1 VTLRKPPPPAPARKR
16 THARSA
22 LGLLGALAAGILSTA
37 CQHDRIQRDLQPER
51 ETTMRPVIGITCSF
65 GESSS
70 SPGRLRM
77 SLNAAYMDAIYAA
90 GGLPYPL
97 PLPPQAD
104 PAFIDE
110 LLARCDG
117 LLLTGGSDLHPQRYG
132 QAPHPKTEPMHP
144 RRDAFEIEIFR
155 RADTLRK
162 PILAICLGFQV
173 VHVGRGGKLIQ
184 HIPDF
189 DRPNAV
195 AHSAAPGVSAYHAV
209 RIAPDSHLAR
219 VVGAAEIET
228 NSRHHQA
235 VHVDHQGRDLRAVA
249 FAPDGILE
257 ASEDMDGRFLLAVQ
271 WHPEDMIDRPEHLRL
286 FQALVEAARKQHK

>member
-1 VTLRKPPPPAPARKR
+1 VVGT
-16 THARSA
+16 
-22 LGLLGALAAGILSTA
+22 LAASVFSTA
-37 CQHDRIQRDLQPER
+37 CQQDRTPPDLQPER
-51 ETTMRPVIGITCSF
+51 EAAMRPVIGITCSF

-90 GGLPYPL
+90 NGLPCPL
-97 PLPPQAD
+97 PLPPEPD
-104 PAFIDE
+104 PACLDE

-117 LLLTGGSDLHPQRYG
+117 LLLTGGNDVHPQRYG
-132 QAPHPKTEPMHP
+132 EAPHPKTEPMHP
-144 RRDAFEIEIFR
+144 RRDAFEIELFR
-155 RADTLRK
+155 RADTLKK

-173 VHVGRGGKLIQ
+173 LYVGRGGKLIQ

-189 DRPNAV
+189 ERPNAV
-195 AHSAAPGVSAYHAV
+195 AHSAAPGASAYHPV
-209 RIAPDSHLAR
+209 RIVPDSHLAR
-219 VVGAAEIET
+219 VVGATEIET

-235 VHVDHQGRDLRAVA
+235 VHVDHQGRGLRAVA

-257 ASEDMDGRFLLAVQ
+257 GSEDMDGRFLLAVQ

-286 FQALVEAARKQHK
+286 FQALVEAARKQRK